1 MGKRVYTAE
10 YKIQVV
16 LEVLKE
22 EKTLSEI
29 ASERN
34 INPNVIRNWRKE
46 FLEKAPQI
54 FEGSKREKE
63 NQKRESELEEE
74 KSYLLEKIGPLT
86 VERDWLKKKSVE
98 IFGHEYEKKFS
109 KRP

>member
-1 MGKRVYTAE
+1 MEKREYTAE
-10 YKIQVV
+10 FKVKVV
-16 LEVLKE
+16 VEVLKE
-22 EKTLSEI
+22 EKSLSEI

-46 FLEKAPQI
+46 FLEKAPQV
-54 FEGSKREKE
+54 FEGNKREKE
-63 NQKRESELEEE
+63 NQKKESELEEE
-74 KSYLLEKIGPLT
+74 KSYLLEKIGQLT

-98 IFGHEYEKKFS
+98 VFGHEYEKKFS

>member
-1 MGKRVYTAE
+1 MEKRVYTAQ
-10 YKIQVV
+10 YKTQVV

-22 EKTLSEI
+22 EKSLSEI

-46 FLEKAPQI
+46 FLEKAPQV
-54 FEGSKREKE
+54 FEE
-63 NQKRESELEEE
+63 NKRESELRKKEKEMEEE
-74 KSYLLEKIGPLT
+74 RSELMSTIGQLT

-98 IFGHEYEKKFS
+98 VFGHEYEKKFN